1 MIYVTSGTIAS
12 LLSSRLSPNDVSL
25 GASTA
30 IYGMTGVMTVYYLLV
45 NNTKGKSIPA
55 SNIIDGLV
63 VLELQSIAKS
73 IVTNFVLLLIPMKL
87 FGNIGYAA
95 HLIGFFG

>member
-45 NNTKGKSIPA
+45 NNTKGKSH
-55 SNIIDGLV
+55 S
-63 VLELQSIAKS
+63 S
-73 IVTNFVLLLIPMKL
+73 
-87 FGNIGYAA
+87 
-95 HLIGFFG
+95 